1 MPTEV
6 PNKECLR
13 RSVVNRASNTTLGSP
28 LCKKPGYA
36 PVSLLH
42 YPTAHFFFFLHHSKK
57 LLPAIVTGLD
67 ILNRAIL
74 KLQNKYQL
82 RACVINAT
90 INTLTE

>member
-1 MPTEV
+1 MQKTW
-6 PNKECLR
+6 LR
-13 RSVVNRASNTTLGSP
+13 P
-28 LCKKPGYA
+28 CFA
-36 PVSLLH
+36 PSLP
-42 YPTAHFFFFLHHSKK
+42 YRPFFFFLHHSKK